1 MNEVVSLYRDY
12 VSHPTIEGFKHFFHS
27 VVESNCDVSD
37 ELLDYYFHASP
48 VYDNEHKRL
57 ISNGT
62 SSMRKEDR
70 EYWFGPLFNPVREI
84 VENFIRTRTFDPYF
98 RLILSTN
105 FPASNRESFKITNS
119 SLFRESFFV
128 DISDRDCGYQ
138 LIDVIEKQKTQGKIF
153 CLYTFPSNI
162 HNFGYLPYLID
173 YFRKQDNFIISS
185 SNREAFFND
194 TQLKDNGIVVNDNM
208 VNWRSGVAFYTCQF
222 GKRHGLRNI
231 YGVKD
236 GRYHNL
242 LNINCKEGTP
252 IDDLVYYS
260 KEFCSCGRS
269 FVLEDIIP
277 HYEFC
282 PKRNDGSFI
291 FDLSLAKKIKQQW
304 YTVQFVEKDG
314 HLDCHY
320 TSEETLDKDMFEN
333 ELKVPIRM
341 IPNSSFFVGTLSVKS
356 FVFWNRP
363 DLIKMLPWIK

>member
-27 VVESNCDVSD
+27 VVESSCDVSD

-48 VYDNEHKRL
+48 VYDSEHKRL

-105 FPASNRESFKITNS
+105 FPVSKNESFEVG
-119 SLFRESFFV
+119 RVHV
-128 DISDRDCGYQ
+128 DISDYNYGYR
-138 LIDVIEKQKTQGKIF
+138 LIDEIEKQKDKDKIF
-153 CLYTFPSNI
+153 CLYSFPNNI
-162 HNFGYLPYLID
+162 HSFGYLPYLVD
-173 YFRKQDNFIISS
+173 YFCNQKNFIISS
-185 SNREAFFND
+185 SNREAFFDD
-194 TQLKDNGIVVNDNM
+194 TLLIRRGIVVNDNM
-208 VNWRSGVAFYTCQF
+208 VNWRSGVSFYTCQF

-231 YGVKD
+231 YGKRN
-236 GRYHNL
+236 GRYYNL
-242 LNINCKEGTP
+242 ININCKEGTP

-260 KEFCSCGRS
+260 KESCPCGRS

-291 FDLSLAKKIKQQW
+291 FDLSLARKIKHQW
-304 YTVQFVEKDG
+304 YTVQFVENDG
-314 HLDCHY
+314 KLDCHY
-320 TSEETLDKDMFEN
+320 TSENRLDQDMIEN
-333 ELKVPIRM
+333 ELRTSIRLVPD
-341 IPNSSFFVGTLSVKS
+341 SSFFVGTLSVKS
-356 FVFWNRP
+356 FVFWNRQ
-363 DLIKMLPWIK
+363 DLIKLTPWTR